1 MIESM
6 NKKVLVIAVA
16 LMAVAMLAT
25 SLVACVKAKPT
36 IATVEFRSETWGDLF
51 NPNEKTKTGPAGNS
65 SSILMKKINI
75 IGNPP
80 LTNMTPPSN
89 KPTAA
94 DALVARGG
102 FCINI
107 TQGSNTYT
115 LLGTVEQFLIT
126 GLMKPQWGVIDNEK
140 ATVTITD
147 NPGGGAPPGWDE
159 STLELSI
166 LFNRGEGKILGN
178 RGTGIFK
185 NALFRGTYSMN
196 ATTVFVPS
204 LMTVAVYK
212 VQWGTGEITFP

>member
-1 MIESM
+1 M
-6 NKKVLVIAVA
+6 NKKILGIFVSLLV
-16 LMAVAMLAT
+16 VAMLAT
-25 SLVACVKAKPT
+25 PLVVCVNAKPT
-36 IATVEFRSETWGDLF
+36 TATVVFRSETWGDLF
-51 NPNEKTKTGPAGNS
+51 NENEKEKVCTVGNS
-65 SSILMKKINI
+65 SNAVMKKINI

-80 LTNMTPPSN
+80 LTNMTPPLE
-89 KPTAA
+89 KPSAA

-126 GLMKPQWGVIDNEK
+126 GHARPGLGLVDNEK

-147 NPGGGAPPGWDE
+147 NPVGTAPSGWDG

-166 LFNRGEGKILGN
+166 IWIKGEGKILGN

-185 NALFRGTYSMN
+185 NVQFRGTYAMYS
-196 ATTVFVPS
+196 AGVLVPS

-212 VQWGTGEITFP
+212 VQTGTGEMMFP